1 MFIAKLFGIF
11 WLYTGLFFN
20 VLQAQPFSQF
30 VKDADGVIWLADE
43 AGVVWKYKPEAGKP
57 SKCRIPDR
65 SKALRLSCDRK
76 GNAVVATKKGN
87 IWSHE
92 TEKWKCLAR
101 KQQEAHEVLFD
112 RQNKLYLVTRE
123 GVSEPANARLFYP
136 SKEYRLQLITKD
148 ALRWYRG
155 SLYACMDSLDRIWV
169 VNSLGEWGCDFYAF
183 DTRTHNYVHLMDRM
197 LGVHFA
203 SLLLCCPHYSNNDGI
218 YAVSNEKE
226 WGTWSAEPPR
236 KPGNKARVW
245 ELGIGKAEH
254 IATVPFHIRQVA
266 YNPYDSCLYVLGK
279 ENLHKQVRLGD
290 SLFLPA
296 PIPDLD
302 RVGKEELRQLV
313 FEGSGRYLCLTSNH
327 LWHYNDGKYEI
338 LW

>member
-1 MFIAKLFGIF
+1 MTPKVRFAAIWCCLC
-11 WLYTGLFFN
+11 LNTL
-20 VLQAQPFSQF
+20 LSQPFSQLI
-30 VKDADGVIWLADE
+30 KDADGVIWLADE
-43 AGVVWKYKPEAGKP
+43 AGVVWKYKPEASKP

-65 SKALRLSCDRK
+65 SKVLRLSCDRK
-76 GNAVVATKKGN
+76 GNVVVATNKGN

-136 SKEYRLQLITKD
+136 SKEYRLQLITED
-148 ALRWYRG
+148 AFRWYRG
-155 SLYACMDSLDRIWV
+155 SLYACMDSSDRIWV
-169 VNSLGEWGCDFYAF
+169 VNNLGEWGCDFYAF
-183 DTRTHNYVHLMDRM
+183 DTRTHNYVYLMDRI
-197 LGVHFA
+197 LGVSLS
-203 SLLLCCPHYSNNDGI
+203 SLLLCCPYKDGLCS
-218 YAVSNEKE
+218 VSNQKGLRPLSE
-226 WGTWSAEPPR
+226 GTSR
-236 KPGNKARVW
+236 KPENTGKVW
-245 ELGIGKAEH
+245 ELGVGKVRH

-279 ENLHKQVRLGD
+279 ENLHKQVQPGD
-290 SLFLPA
+290 SLFLPV

-302 RVGKEELRQLV
+302 GAGKEELRQLV
-313 FEGSGRYLCLTSNH
+313 FERSGRYLCLTSTH
-327 LWHYNDGKYEI
+327 LWRYDQEKYGL